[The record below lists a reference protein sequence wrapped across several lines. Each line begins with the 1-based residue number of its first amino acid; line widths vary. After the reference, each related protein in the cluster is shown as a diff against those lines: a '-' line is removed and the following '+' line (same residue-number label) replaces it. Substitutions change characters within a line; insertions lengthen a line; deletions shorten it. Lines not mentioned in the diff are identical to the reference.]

1 MDAIRQYLLT
11 VIIGAMIC
19 AIATKLCG
27 KSSANSAIV
36 KLLAEIF
43 MLILLVSPLLKLKI
57 SDMTLIFEDDT
68 FAADAIAA
76 GESYADEQTEGLIK
90 ESITAYILDK
100 ASTLDADVR
109 VEIDLSDTVP
119 QVPNSIVIYGD
130 VSPYTKTVLKRMIA
144 DELGIPEESQIWM

>member
-11 VIIGAMIC
+11 IIIGAMIC

-27 KSSANSAIV
+27 KLSANSAIV

-43 MLILLVSPLLKLKI
+43 MLILLVSPLLKI
-57 SDMTLIFEDDT
+57 RIPDMALVFDDDT
-68 FAADAIAA
+68 LVANAIAA
-76 GESYADEQTEGLIK
+76 GESYADEQAEGLIK

-109 VEIDLSDTVP
+109 VEVSLSETVP
-119 QVPNSIVIYGD
+119 RVPDSIVIYGD